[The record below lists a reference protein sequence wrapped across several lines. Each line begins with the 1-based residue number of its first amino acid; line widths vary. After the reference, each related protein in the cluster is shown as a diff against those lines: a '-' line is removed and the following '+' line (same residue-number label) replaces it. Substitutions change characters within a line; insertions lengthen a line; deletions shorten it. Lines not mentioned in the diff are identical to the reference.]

1 MSHLQDTAFDLAVL
15 GGGPAGYVA
24 AIRGAQLG
32 ARVALVEKD
41 RPGGTCLNRGC
52 IPTKALVESAR
63 AIELARRSADLGVDL
78 KPGPVDYPR
87 VAARKDRV
95 VARLVGGVETLLKG
109 NGVHRLAGRGTLRG
123 PGTIEVTAPDGQV
136 TRIAAGRIIVAT
148 GSKPAPLPV
157 PGLEGD
163 GILDSDA
170 ALAMTTLPD
179 SMIIIGGG
187 VIGVEFAGIYSR
199 FGVRVTLV
207 EALEQILPREDHEVA
222 GELRRN
228 LAKDGV
234 DVHTGVRVTSC
245 NNDANGRKKL
255 TLEAGGRQITLE
267 AGAILVATGR
277 ISNPEGLEGSGLKLE
292 RGRVVTS
299 ADLET
304 NLPGVLAAG
313 DIRGQ
318 VMLAHAASAEGLAA
332 AERLLGKE
340 TSVDLRAVPNCVFSF
355 PEVASAGLSEQAA
368 RDMGYQ
374 VVTGK
379 FPFAANG
386 KALAMAEAEGF
397 VKVVA
402 ESKWGE
408 VLGIHIIGP
417 QASSLIGEA
426 ALALRLEVTYDELA
440 RTIHPHPTLT
450 EALME
455 ASAAVG
461 GEAIHFL
468 NRPGR

>member
-1 MSHLQDTAFDLAVL
+1 MSQVHGSNFDLAVL

-52 IPTKALVESAR
+52 IPTKALVESAK
-63 AIELARRSADLGVDL
+63 ALELARRSADLGVDL
-78 KPGPVDYPR
+78 KAGPVDYAR

-109 NGVHRLAGRGTLRG
+109 NGVQRFTGRGALKG
-123 PGTIEVTAPDGQV
+123 PGTIEVAGPDGQL
-136 TRIAAGRIIVAT
+136 TRVDARRIIVAT
-148 GSKPAPLPV
+148 GSRPARVLI
-157 PGLEGD
+157 PGLDGD

-170 ALAMTTLPD
+170 ALALTSLPG

-199 FGVRVTLV
+199 FGVKVILV
-207 EALEQILPREDHEVA
+207 EALEQILPREDREVVE
-222 GELRRN
+222 ELRRH
-228 LAKDGV
+228 LVKDGV
-234 DVHTGVRVTSC
+234 EVHTGARVTSC
-245 NNDANGRKKL
+245 ATTANGMRRL
-255 TLEAGGRQITLE
+255 TLEAGGRQLTLE
-267 AGAILVATGR
+267 ASAVLVATGR
-277 ISNPEGLEGSGLKLE
+277 VPNPEGLEGSGLKIE
-292 RGRVVTS
+292 RGRVV
-299 ADLET
+299 AEDDLET

-313 DIRGQ
+313 DVRGQ
-318 VMLAHAASAEGLAA
+318 LMLAHAASAEGLAA
-332 AERLLGKE
+332 AEKALGKQ
-340 TSVDLRAVPNCVFSF
+340 TLSVDHRAVPNCIFSF
-355 PEVASAGLSEQAA
+355 PEVASIGLSEQAA
-368 RDMGYQ
+368 REKGHQ

-408 VLGIHIIGP
+408 ILGIHIIGP

-426 ALALRLEVTYDELA
+426 ALALKLEVTFDELA

-468 NRPGR
+468 NRR